1 MNVRTPA
8 TRRGLKDRHP
18 GTRRRRLGATCAAV
32 ALLAALAALTACPAG
47 AAPRYPRSFTRNDDV
62 TRGAETPGKDALHRL
77 QIVANLRAEKPQQ
90 PVVLLIG
97 GSSAR
102 ESTVGDDSWAA
113 QVYEYGGPRVAAYN
127 LGCRHDTFTE
137 DLEIV
142 KLLPEGTPGVV
153 YIGVNLGRF
162 ANREKPTTVT
172 LPEAEDP
179 PPEYFPHIYS
189 VHKKVQPWATKA
201 YYVRYWLKVRAPQFE
216 ARFGYNLDVLEQI
229 VATCLDRGLHPV
241 LLDLPRDLPVIGHA
255 FDGQVAQVKAAC
267 SMLAAAYGIPWSTP
281 VRSCRLQDGDF
292 FDLWHL
298 VEPGRVKYQ
307 ARLST
312 KTVSLLHKYGM
323 DRVPEPIPQPTAAPA
338 PD

>member
-8 TRRGLKDRHP
+8 KRRGLKGRHR
-18 GTRRRRLGATCAAV
+18 GTRRRRLCAACGVV
-32 ALLAALAALTACPAG
+32 ALLAALAALTAGPAG
-47 AAPRYPRSFTRNDDV
+47 AATRYPRSFARSDDAA
-62 TRGAETPGKDALHRL
+62 RGAETPGRDALHRV
-77 QIVANLRAEKPQQ
+77 QIVANLRAEKPQK

-97 GSSAR
+97 GSAAR

-113 QVYEYGGPRVAAYN
+113 QIYEYGGPDVAAYN

-142 KLLPEGTPGVV
+142 NLLPEDTPGIV

-162 ANREKPTTVT
+162 ANPEKPATVT

-179 PPEYFPHIYS
+179 PPQYYPHIYS
-189 VHKKVQPWATKA
+189 VDKKVQSWATKA
-201 YYVRYWLKVRAPQFE
+201 YYVRYWLKVRDPQFQ
-216 ARFGYNLDVLEQI
+216 ARFGYNLDVLEE
-229 VATCLDRGLHPV
+229 VVTACLDRGLHPA

-281 VRSCRLQDGDF
+281 VRMCRLKDGDF

-307 ARLST
+307 AELSA

-323 DRVPEPIPQPTAAPA
+323 DRVPKPTPQPTATPA
-338 PD
+338 AD